1 MTKWLNGLF
10 SENGTVSMMRLM
22 SIICCIAAVVIAIM
36 GIEKPIVDYSGIS
49 LVVSVFLSAAFGGKV
64 MQKRIE
70 VSGAK
75 SDITA
80 EMNSSIRKTEDQQP
94 PDQP

>member
-1 MTKWLNGLF
+1 MKKFLQALF
-10 SENGTVSMMRLM
+10 SENGAISMMRVM
-22 SIICCIAAVVIAIM
+22 SILALLAGIAVAFV
-36 GIEKPIVDYSGIS
+36 GLSKPVVDYSGIS

-75 SDITA
+75 SD
-80 EMNSSIRKTEDQQP
+80 SIVNLDN
-94 PDQP
+94 PDSPDKKN